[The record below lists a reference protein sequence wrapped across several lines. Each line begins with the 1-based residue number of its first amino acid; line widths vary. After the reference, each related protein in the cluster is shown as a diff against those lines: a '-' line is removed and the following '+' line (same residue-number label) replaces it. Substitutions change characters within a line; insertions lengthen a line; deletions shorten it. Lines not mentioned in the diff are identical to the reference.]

1 MILRTG
7 ELRPAEL
14 LSAATL
20 SVIVRRLGGEI
31 SDDHPGGVVL
41 VGVLKGSVCL
51 MADLVRRVSVECEV
65 DFLALSAYRSGAARV
80 QVLKDL
86 DVDVTGRDVVLV
98 EDVVDT
104 GLSARYV
111 LDLLVGHGA
120 RRARLCS
127 LLDRPGRRIL
137 PLEVDYLGVQAPEDF
152 LVGYG
157 LDLAERFRN
166 LPGVVSVGSAGPE
179 DLAALE
185 PLLYG
190 PATS

>member
-1 MILRTG
+1 MTP
-7 ELRPAEL
+7 RPLEL
-14 LSAATL
+14 LSAQDLA
-20 SVIVRRLGGEI
+20 VIVDRLGAQVCA
-31 SDDHPGGVVL
+31 DHPGGVVL

-51 MADLVRRVSVECEV
+51 MADLLRRITVPCEV
-65 DFLALSAYRSGAARV
+65 DFLALSAYSPGSARV

-86 DVDVTGRDVVLV
+86 DLDVTGRDVVLV

-111 LDLLVGHGA
+111 LDLLVRHGA
-120 RRARLCS
+120 RRTRLCA

-137 PLEVDYLGVQAPEDF
+137 PLQVDYLGVEAPDDF

-166 LPGVVSVGSAGPE
+166 LSGVVSIGAAEPE
-179 DLAALE
+179 DAAPLE
-185 PLLYG
+185 RLLY
-190 PATS
+190 TS